1 MSKDTADL
9 EILLEQYRILSDD
22 IRAVESM
29 SEKML
34 SVGFTMI
41 SALIVYCLKEN
52 IREVYFASTPAY
64 LGLLLFMSSQYNTVF
79 WKGGH
84 KRAIEKQVNLIAG
97 RNILFWEELAEHGR
111 KRFTFQNAMF
121 GAFLLLTVV
130 AVFVFSTVMI
140 YKIFGIGKAA
150 TYSAVSVFLFAALV
164 LSVLDGAKR
173 FRESLR
179 VSQVFFA
186 SESDLI

>member
-1 MSKDTADL
+1 
-9 EILLEQYRILSDD
+9 
-22 IRAVESM
+22 M